1 LQINQIGTNIA
12 PENTFGIVRKMKKLL
27 LIPALVLTAG
37 LLNAQSKLTVE
48 GNYQGKNLYVQNPY
62 ASNNVGFC
70 TIKVTVNGNTTSD
83 AIESSAYEIDLSI
96 HKLKVGDAVSVVIEH
111 KVDCTPKVLNPE
123 VLKPR
128 STYEIVNMNVDGKGK
143 LTWKTKNENGK
154 LPFVI
159 EQYVWN
165 KWIVVGEVDGK
176 GTPSENAYEFQLT
189 PHSGENKVRIKQ
201 VDYTG
206 KPNPSQA
213 KTFTDASVG
222 AVDFNPKTV
231 KDKITF
237 TSKTRY
243 EIYDSY
249 GNIVKKGYANEV
261 DCTNLKKGAYYINFD
276 NKDSQFVKK

>member
-1 LQINQIGTNIA
+1 
-12 PENTFGIVRKMKKLL
+12 MKKLIFL
-27 LIPALVLTAG
+27 PAFLFLAVG
-37 LLNAQSKLTVE
+37 LQAQSKLTVE

-70 TIKVTVNGNTTSD
+70 TIKVLVNGNTTPD
-83 AIESSAYEIDLSI
+83 AIESSAYEIDLSLY
-96 HKLKVGDAVSVVIEH
+96 KLRIGDPVTVVIEH
-111 KVDCTPKVLNPE
+111 KVDCSPKVLNPE

-128 STYEIVNMNVDGKGK
+128 STYEIVNMSVDPKGK

-165 KWIVVGEVDGK
+165 KWITVGEVDGK
-176 GTPSENAYEFQLT
+176 GTSTENNYEFQLT

-213 KTFTDASVG
+213 KTFTDASIS

-261 DCTNLKKGAYYINFD
+261 DCTNLKKGAFYINFD
-276 NKDSQFVKK
+276 NKDSQFVKR

>member
-1 LQINQIGTNIA
+1 MQISQIHTNIA
-12 PENTFGIVRKMKKLL
+12 PEYWISEKMKKLII
-27 LIPALVLTAG
+27 IPAFLIVTG
-37 LLNAQSKLTVE
+37 LQAQSKLTVE

-111 KVDCTPKVLNPE
+111 KVDCAPKVLNPE

-128 STYEIVNMNVDGKGK
+128 STYQIITINADDKGK
-143 LTWKTKNENGK
+143 LTWKTKEENGK
-154 LPFVI
+154 LPYII

-165 KWIVVGEVDGK
+165 KWITVGEVDGK
-176 GTPSENAYEFQLT
+176 GTPSENSYEFQLT

-213 KTFTDASVG
+213 KTFKDASV
-222 AVDFNPKTV
+222 ADVDFNPKTV

-249 GNIVKKGYANEV
+249 GNIVKKGYASEV
-261 DCTNLKKGAYYINFD
+261 DCINLKKGAYYINFD

>member
-1 LQINQIGTNIA
+1 MDL
-12 PENTFGIVRKMKKLL
+12 VRTMKKLL
-27 LIPALVLTAG
+27 LIPAFLITATG
-37 LLNAQSKLTVE
+37 LQAQSKLTVE

-62 ASNNVGFC
+62 ASGGVGFC

-96 HKLKVGDAVSVVIEH
+96 HKLKVGDVVSVVIEH
-111 KVDCTPKVLNPE
+111 KLDCAPKVLNPE

-128 STYEIVNMNVDGKGK
+128 STYEIVNMSVTPAGK

-165 KWIVVGEVDGK
+165 KWITVGEVDGK
-176 GTPSENAYEFQLT
+176 GTPSENSYEFQLT
-189 PHSGENKVRIKQ
+189 PHSGENKVRLKQ

-213 KTFTDASVG
+213 KTFTDPSIQ

-231 KDKITF
+231 KEKITF

-249 GNIVKKGYANEV
+249 GNIVKKGYAADV
-261 DCTNLKKGAYYINFD
+261 DCTNLKKGAFYINFD
-276 NKDSQFVKK
+276 NKDSQFVKR

>member
-1 LQINQIGTNIA
+1 MR
-12 PENTFGIVRKMKKLL
+12 PNTGQVCQNMKKLIILSSL
-27 LIPALVLTAG
+27 LIVAATG
-37 LLNAQSKLTVE
+37 LRAQSKLTVE

-96 HKLKVGDAVSVVIEH
+96 HKLRVGDPVTVVIEH

-128 STYEIVNMNVDGKGK
+128 STFKVIDMKVDDKGK
-143 LTWKTKNENGK
+143 LTWKTTEENGK
-154 LPFVI
+154 LPFVV

-165 KWIVVGEVDGK
+165 KWITVGEVDGK
-176 GTPSENAYEFQLT
+176 GTPAENTYEFQLT

-206 KPNPSQA
+206 RPNPSQA
-213 KTFTDASVG
+213 KTFTDG
-222 AVDFNPKTV
+222 NIQAVDFNPKTV

-249 GNIVKKGYANEV
+249 GNIVKKGYSNEV

-276 NKDSQFVKK
+276 NKDSQFVKR

>member
-1 LQINQIGTNIA
+1 
-12 PENTFGIVRKMKKLL
+12 MKQLI
-27 LIPALVLTAG
+27 LIPAFLIVANCLQ
-37 LLNAQSKLTVE
+37 AQSKLTVE

-83 AIESSAYEIDLSI
+83 AIESSAYEIDLSL

-111 KVDCTPKVLNPE
+111 KVDCAPKVLNPE

-128 STYEIVNMNVDGKGK
+128 STYEIVIMNSDDKGK

-165 KWIVVGEVDGK
+165 KWITVGEVDGK
-176 GTPSENAYEFQLT
+176 GTPSENSYEFQLT

-213 KTFTDASVG
+213 KTFKDASV
-222 AVDFNPKTV
+222 ADVDFNPKTV

-249 GNIVKKGYANEV
+249 GNIVKKGYASEV
-261 DCTNLKKGAYYINFD
+261 DCINLKKGAYYINFD